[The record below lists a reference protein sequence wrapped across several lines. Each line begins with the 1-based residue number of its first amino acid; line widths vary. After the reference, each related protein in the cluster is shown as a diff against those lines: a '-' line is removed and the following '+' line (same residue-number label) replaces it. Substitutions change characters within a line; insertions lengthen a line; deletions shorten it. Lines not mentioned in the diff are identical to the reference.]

1 MQNSSNTSS
10 SKPRINTRD
19 MILCALFTAL
29 IAIGTFIRIPI
40 PYIPITLQVM
50 FVMLAAMLLGSKLG
64 ALSVLIYIAIGL
76 AGIPVFTQGGGISYV
91 LQPTF
96 GYLVGFAVGAFLTG
110 RITEK
115 MQTPTV
121 LRLWL
126 AQLAGISVLYAIGM
140 TYFFF
145 MSNFY
150 SNNPVTVG
158 ALFINSFLTTL
169 PKDLLLSLLGAWLV
183 TKLLPVLRR
192 SR

>member
-1 MQNSSNTSS
+1 MQNASNTSS